1 MSPAAARGVFWAP
14 GTTCEEQWLRVAII
28 NTLPR
33 WGVAEVPPAPNYVN
47 PIICR
52 GGFAETACSCNT
64 FFLEMVK
71 FSWKWLLSLKH
82 YAPRAERGQ
91 LTRMW
96 LGKVGLYSWP
106 IMPLSLSLLTQTEA
120 GGLLI
125 HTLTGWH
132 VWANTGGVTEPLL
145 TTDPGGALGWFSGTG
160 NHSAAV
166 TGILRLNGGMA
177 PGKLLGTLSH
187 AAASQWPLD
196 VLSCSVWSRAVKSK
210 STEMGSIM

>member
-14 GTTCEEQWLRVAII
+14 GTTCEEQWLCVAII
-28 NTLPR
+28 NMLPC

-96 LGKVGLYSWP
+96 LGKVGFYSWP

-120 GGLLI
+120 GGAVDSHLDRVACLSEHRWSNSLCWQQTPAGLWGGSLAQVTTLL
-125 HTLTGWH
+125 LLQESCGWTE
-132 VWANTGGVTEPLL
+132 VWPRENFWGL
-145 TTDPGGALGWFSGTG
+145 
-160 NHSAAV
+160 
-166 TGILRLNGGMA
+166 
-177 PGKLLGTLSH
+177 
-187 AAASQWPLD
+187 
-196 VLSCSVWSRAVKSK
+196 
-210 STEMGSIM
+210 